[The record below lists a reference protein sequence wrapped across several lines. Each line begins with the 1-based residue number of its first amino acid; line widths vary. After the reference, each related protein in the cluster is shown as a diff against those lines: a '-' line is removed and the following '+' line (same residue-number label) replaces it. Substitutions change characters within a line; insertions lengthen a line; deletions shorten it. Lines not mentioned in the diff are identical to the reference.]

1 MGGRNNLIKEV
12 KDKMQDILDEALEVS
27 YMGGTVNNLNL
38 YIPIK
43 YYGDIEEEL
52 NEKDTDDIVILKGT
66 LREDYEYIRQY
77 KMSLYTDIYG
87 NHDE

>member
-38 YIPIK
+38 CIPIK

-52 NEKDTDDIVILKGT
+52 NETDTDDIVILKGT

-77 KMSLYTDIYG
+77 KMSLYTDIYD